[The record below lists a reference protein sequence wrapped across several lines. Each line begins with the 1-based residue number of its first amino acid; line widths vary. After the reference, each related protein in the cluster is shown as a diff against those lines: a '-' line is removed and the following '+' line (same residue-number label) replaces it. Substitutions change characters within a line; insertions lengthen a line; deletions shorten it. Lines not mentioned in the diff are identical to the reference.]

1 MPSRFFGIPTYRL
14 RDHRKSFFAL
24 RSDLGANSTAVAVE
38 RLDGRPLLTSAPRFA
53 PSPYS
58 ALGSFDVMRRSG
70 ACEPNG
76 VGVPTCRFG
85 GAMQLYAQP
94 SAASSD
100 GNSKLRLDHI
110 MTSGRALALDDNAQY
125 VDLRRDRDER
135 CESFDVESLSNPTKR
150 QRLDHSERHA
160 ANMEDCS
167 AEFDHSG
174 GLGFGGKGTKSSRYR
189 GVSFDKKSGA
199 NRFPQCH
206 SSSLVCGAQLE
217 TTRGQA
223 SRTVATVTLWCAYN
237 RTEALASH
245 TWKAQLVQA
254 CGVPTSG
261 STTTAKIWG
270 TLRRKKTRR
279 VHSTGAHDKSAAPR
293 TFQRTV
299 KSTRRR

>member
-70 ACEPNG
+70 ACEPSG

-125 VDLRRDRDER
+125 VDLRRGRDER

-167 AEFDHSG
+167 AEFDHSA
-174 GLGFGGKGTKSSRYR
+174 LGFGGKGTKSSRYR
-189 GVSFDKKSGA
+189 GVSFDKKSGE
-199 NRFPQCH
+199 NPH
-206 SSSLVCGAQLE
+206 S
-217 TTRGQA
+217 
-223 SRTVATVTLWCAYN
+223 ATAALLCAG
-237 RTEALASH
+237 RH
-245 TWKAQLVQA
+245 
-254 CGVPTSG
+254 
-261 STTTAKIWG
+261 
-270 TLRRKKTRR
+270 
-279 VHSTGAHDKSAAPR
+279 
-293 TFQRTV
+293 
-299 KSTRRR
+299 